1 VSDLVFKEKVRH
13 LLEAMLTALLFC
25 TQTILAHFGFISLM
39 AIPLLPYLTYLLI
52 GQLSVSA
59 EIEIEVHVY
68 LFASEFIVG
77 RIIAFAGLA
86 VLLIAAAQFLQN
98 RSKGAGL
105 IRAGLYSRVRH
116 PQFMGIITITSGLT
130 VIVLT
135 LVTSNKPQIIG
146 LWLIQVLGYIG
157 IARYEETHLLKKFGE
172 SFSQYRRDVP
182 FMFPIR
188 SPRRI
193 PETVFTVLI
202 AVLVCFL
209 FLVFPFNLIRIL

>member
-1 VSDLVFKEKVRH
+1 
-13 LLEAMLTALLFC
+13 
-25 TQTILAHFGFISLM
+25 
-39 AIPLLPYLTYLLI
+39 
-52 GQLSVSA
+52 VSA

-146 LWLIQVLGYIG
+146 LWLMQVLGYIG

-172 SFSQYRRDVP
+172 SFSQYRRRRPIHV
-182 FMFPIR
+182 PIR

-202 AVLVCFL
+202 AVLICFL